1 MLVTNHSFRAALL
14 HVIVAD
20 VSGSPPPA
28 GFAARELAAMSPLDS
43 VGSNPKDNRVI
54 IAGAGP
60 VGLMLALKL
69 IQNGVPVT
77 LLESFTEAEFPHQMH
92 RAGSN
97 HPVTLQ
103 MYADVGI
110 YQQLEAR
117 GLIAPTFQYWDRQR
131 GEIIAEFDHAVIK
144 DLTPYPYV
152 LQCERLKVCEEAL
165 ALASQ
170 HELCDLRLGHAL
182 VSFEQSADYV
192 EAVAQVKDGG
202 EERIRGRYIVSAE
215 GARSVIR
222 KSLGIDF
229 EGFTYPDRT
238 INITV
243 AYDFTKHG
251 FSHRNYISDPGEWM
265 NLFHWSGPP
274 EVWRVHFHT
283 DPGADEKVLLDPDN
297 CQALMQKFMP
307 RDIPYDIVGARLFT
321 IHQRVAQSFR
331 RGRALLAG
339 DAAHVNSPIGAMGMN
354 SGVHDAMNLG
364 EKLVRIWRGEGG
376 EELLDLYERQRRTI
390 AVDHVKAQT
399 IRNKKLL
406 TESDP
411 AVRQK
416 NHDQLRRTAE
426 DPKLAREF
434 LLRASMFDSLQH
446 ANSIT

>member
-1 MLVTNHSFRAALL
+1 M
-14 HVIVAD
+14 
-20 VSGSPPPA
+20 SG
-28 GFAARELAAMSPLDS
+28 LDAS
-43 VGSNPKDNRVI
+43 GPRSKDDRVI
-54 IAGAGP
+54 IVGAGP

-69 IQNGVPVT
+69 GQNAVPVT
-77 LLESFTEAEFPHQMH
+77 LIEQLSEDEFSHQMH

-97 HPVTLQ
+97 HPVTLE

-110 YQQLEAR
+110 YERLEAR

-131 GEIIAEFDHAVIK
+131 GELIAEFNHDAIK

-165 ALASQ
+165 AVAKEQ
-170 HELCDLRLGHAL
+170 ELCDVRLGCTL
-182 VSFEQSADYV
+182 ISFEQSAD
-192 EAVAQVKDGG
+192 AVDAVLQMQDGT

-243 AYDFTKHG
+243 AYDFNQHG

-265 NLFHWSGPP
+265 NLFHWKGPP

-283 DPGADEKVLLDPDN
+283 DPGADEQALLDPDN
-297 CQALMQKFMP
+297 CQALMQRFMP
-307 RDIPYDIVGARLFT
+307 RNVPYEIVAARLFT
-321 IHQRVAQSFR
+321 IHQRVATSFR
-331 RGRALLAG
+331 KGRAILAG

-364 EKLVRIWRGEGG
+364 EKLIRIWRKEGG

-390 AVDHVKAQT
+390 AVDHVKQQT

-406 TESDP
+406 SETDP
-411 AVRQK
+411 IVRRK
-416 NHDQLRRTAE
+416 NHDELRRTAE

-434 LLRASMFDSLQH
+434 LLRASMFNSLQH
-446 ANSIT
+446 ANAIT